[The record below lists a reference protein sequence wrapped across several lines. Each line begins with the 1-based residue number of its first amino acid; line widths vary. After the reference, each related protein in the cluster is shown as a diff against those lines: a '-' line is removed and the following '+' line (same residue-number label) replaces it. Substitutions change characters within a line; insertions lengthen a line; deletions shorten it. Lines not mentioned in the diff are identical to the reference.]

1 MVWIRACAEEE
12 VASRSILRQRLSS
25 GERIGLTRLPD
36 GRVVAFENKCPH
48 AGGPLTMGA
57 VQGSEVVC
65 PWHFFRFDLLSGKP
79 AATNDSIMQLRL
91 LPVDVK
97 DGQVFVQSDSERST
111 ADAEL

>member
-1 MVWIRACAEEE
+1 MVWIRACSEDE

-25 GERIGLTRLPD
+25 GERIGLTRLAD

-48 AGGPLTMGA
+48 AGGPLTMGV

-79 AATNDSIMQLRL
+79 AATNESIMQLRL

-97 DGQVFVQSDSERST
+97 DGQVFVQSGSARST
-111 ADAEL
+111 ADAE

>member
-1 MVWIRACAEEE
+1 MVWIRACSEEE

-25 GERIGLTRLPD
+25 GERIGLARLPD

-48 AGGPLTMGA
+48 AGGPLAMGA
-57 VQGSEVVC
+57 VQGSEVIC

-79 AATNDSIMQLRL
+79 AAISESVMRLRL

-97 DGQVFVQSDSERST
+97 DGQVFVQSGLERSA
-111 ADAEL
+111 ADAE